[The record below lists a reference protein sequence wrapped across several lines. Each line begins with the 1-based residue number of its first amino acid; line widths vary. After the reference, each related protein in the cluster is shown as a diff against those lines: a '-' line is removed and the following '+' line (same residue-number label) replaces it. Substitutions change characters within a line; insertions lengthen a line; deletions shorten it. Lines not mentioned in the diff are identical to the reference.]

1 MGVSGAFKESTD
13 WTVSSKSRWLASS
26 GGTVRAR
33 AVEARDAVQLQGRI
47 GRSIDDRFYVPVR
60 EV

>member
-13 WTVSSKSRWLASS
+13 WVVSSKSRWLASS

-33 AVEARDAVQLQGRI
+33 AVEARDAVHASVD
-47 GRSIDDRFYVPVR
+47 RSTIDFTYLFA